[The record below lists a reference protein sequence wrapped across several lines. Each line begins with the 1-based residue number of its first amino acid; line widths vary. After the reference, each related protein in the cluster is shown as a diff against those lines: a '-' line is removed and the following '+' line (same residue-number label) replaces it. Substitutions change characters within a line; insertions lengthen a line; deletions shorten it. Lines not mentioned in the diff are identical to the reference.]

1 MKIKRLGIVALVYI
15 LVVGIFGIT
24 AEAESFSERDP
35 VYLEE
40 LPCDTLDGATVKLI
54 GSNAA
59 QRAMQTLNVTVS
71 ANMVGVADESFPLE
85 AEEIG
90 RAHV

>member
-35 VYLEE
+35 VYL
-40 LPCDTLDGATVKLI
+40 
-54 GSNAA
+54 
-59 QRAMQTLNVTVS
+59 
-71 ANMVGVADESFPLE
+71 
-85 AEEIG
+85 
-90 RAHV
+90 